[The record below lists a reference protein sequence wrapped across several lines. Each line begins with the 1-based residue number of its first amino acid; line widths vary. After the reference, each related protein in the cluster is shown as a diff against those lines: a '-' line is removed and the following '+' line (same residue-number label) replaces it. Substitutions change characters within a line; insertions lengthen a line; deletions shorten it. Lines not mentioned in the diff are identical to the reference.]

1 MRLRSFSETSSSP
14 SLISSSISH
23 GSKFS
28 NKPLLLELSSLYL
41 SNIGITLL
49 CLGSGHKRKVNIHR
63 GQRAVKSEISK
74 GLTSVMGVESL
85 YDNKRNNQNSI
96 NTSLNGMLS
105 ISSVYIK
112 FKVNINNIKRGGL
125 DIRATILP
133 KSFTTPANQYKIS
146 EKISAW

>member
-1 MRLRSFSETSSSP
+1 
-14 SLISSSISH
+14 
-23 GSKFS
+23 
-28 NKPLLLELSSLYL
+28 
-41 SNIGITLL
+41 
-49 CLGSGHKRKVNIHR
+49 
-63 GQRAVKSEISK
+63 
-74 GLTSVMGVESL
+74 MGVESL

-125 DIRATILP
+125 DIKTTILP